1 MLAEAKGL
9 TEKALAMRALEGSPR
24 EHEEFRL
31 RLEADRAIALEQIRA
46 RVQMSEQQAKVMAEA
61 MGHADIKIVGGDGQ
75 FFDRFVKAVSL
86 GSSIDG
92 VFDNS
97 SVVRTAI
104 GDRLP
109 GGGAGGSPEATLAA
123 VLGNLMIKAD
133 DSTRTKLKALL
144 EQARQLGVQ
153 DKVS

>member
-1 MLAEAKGL
+1 
-9 TEKALAMRALEGSPR
+9 
-24 EHEEFRL
+24 
-31 RLEADRAIALEQIRA
+31 
-46 RVQMSEQQAKVMAEA
+46 VQMAEHQARVMAEA

-92 VFDNS
+92 VFDTS
-97 SVVRTAI
+97 HVVKQAV
-104 GDRLP
+104 GERLP
-109 GGGAGGSPEATLAA
+109 GHGHGSSPEATLAA

-133 DSTRTKLKALL
+133 DSTRGKLKTLL

-153 DKVS
+153 DDKVS